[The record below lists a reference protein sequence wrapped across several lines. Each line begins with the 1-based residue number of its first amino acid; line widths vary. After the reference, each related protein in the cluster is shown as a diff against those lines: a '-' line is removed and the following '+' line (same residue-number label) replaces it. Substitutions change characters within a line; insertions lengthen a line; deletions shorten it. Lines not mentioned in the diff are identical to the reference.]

1 MQLSQLMT
9 VTDSCKIQDFITYA
23 WREDFSNFHMYL
35 DIKQM
40 GGRVVKNSYNNAH
53 ILNGW
58 PFTLFINRK
67 ATF

>member
-23 WREDFSNFHMYL
+23 WREDFSIFHMYL

-40 GGRVVKNSYNNAH
+40 GGRVVKNSYNNTH
-53 ILNGW
+53 MLNG
-58 PFTLFINRK
+58 
-67 ATF
+67 